1 MKIKNLNLL
10 LLLSAFFLF
19 SCSDENITP
28 EMEFEYPEQVFEPT
42 EDVVKKTFN
51 KKVVILADNDANP
64 ILNYILKRTGNT
76 TSVLDE
82 SAEMVIVSE
91 QKAGDVLNDASSYEM
106 LESIW
111 YANKPIAFVYPAQN
125 SLKLYCSLTGRNV
138 ESISDE
144 VLENYKN
151 LTLYVAKA
159 DGKQLMHEK
168 FMTSYTSKFYAE
180 YIDEDGQSTEVKT
193 DSATIVKEFTPSDYN
208 WGQIAENLCEWLGKN
223 YSSNESRSP
232 FFVSSSRAETQDITY
247 DEITYRV
254 CFVHDHDEVKRKD
267 FGTQPPTK
275 TVYPIIRVRVAAGYN
290 TGYGCDVY
298 DVQLEET
305 FPTDSIFIVT
315 DTKKVGKLRWKY
327 TGGRFRILESRASL
341 KMGKNSNF
349 KLNTNSV
356 EILNPVPMQSAGSY
370 SETHTPGNWT
380 IGAEVSAV
388 KDRDLVFSAT
398 YTFPETSV
406 TKVHSE
412 FPATYTENNITSIW
426 EYWKS
431 YYAYEKRP
439 LINAKEL
446 DIPNILKQRI
456 TLNQAVAFKVK
467 DSKPIQND
475 EVYLNLYVDF
485 GTFNEG
491 CSPYYHMWETINKE
505 TTKDVLLPKVNR
517 YFMDYSPYCY
527 DTNAL
532 ADSDA
537 WSNFEN
543 MINDDANYKK
553 FRDNLEIGGSTE
565 EEMTKRARSVW
576 EQTINSIIKEHQGK
590 KVEYNF
596 IVALADE
603 NGNCLDL
610 GLSVDTLGNW
620 VKVDNLKK

>member
-1 MKIKNLNLL
+1 
-10 LLLSAFFLF
+10 
-19 SCSDENITP
+19 
-28 EMEFEYPEQVFEPT
+28 
-42 EDVVKKTFN
+42 
-51 KKVVILADNDANP
+51 
-64 ILNYILKRTGNT
+64 
-76 TSVLDE
+76 
-82 SAEMVIVSE
+82 
-91 QKAGDVLNDASSYEM
+91 
-106 LESIW
+106 
-111 YANKPIAFVYPAQN
+111 
-125 SLKLYCSLTGRNV
+125 
-138 ESISDE
+138 
-144 VLENYKN
+144 
-151 LTLYVAKA
+151 
-159 DGKQLMHEK
+159 
-168 FMTSYTSKFYAE
+168 
-180 YIDEDGQSTEVKT
+180 
-193 DSATIVKEFTPSDYN
+193 
-208 WGQIAENLCEWLGKN
+208 
-223 YSSNESRSP
+223 
-232 FFVSSSRAETQDITY
+232 
-247 DEITYRV
+247 
-254 CFVHDHDEVKRKD
+254 
-267 FGTQPPTK
+267 
-275 TVYPIIRVRVAAGYN
+275 
-290 TGYGCDVY
+290 
-298 DVQLEET
+298 
-305 FPTDSIFIVT
+305 
-315 DTKKVGKLRWKY
+315 
-327 TGGRFRILESRASL
+327 
-341 KMGKNSNF
+341 MGKNSNF

-475 EVYLNLYVDF
+475 EVYLNLYADF

-565 EEMTKRARSVW
+565 EEMTKRARSAW